1 MLKKWYPPVATSFW
15 SAEDVEVDVEEF
27 VPTWQ
32 CQGSDAPTVND
43 QLSEQQ
49 KDQLADL
56 LTRFSTVVSS
66 GKCGRT
72 TVCQHHIRVKGDV
85 PVRQQPYLLPHAYR
99 EVVEKEIEMMLAEG
113 IIEPCS
119 SEWAS
124 PIVVVK
130 KKDNTIRLCV
140 DYRRLN
146 AELVWMLI
154 QCHEWMISLIKLGKL
169 SIYPL

>member
-1 MLKKWYPPVATSFW
+1 MNMLKKWYPPVATSFW
-15 SAEDVEVDVEEF
+15 SAEDVEVNEEEF
-27 VPTWQ
+27 VTWQ

-49 KDQLADL
+49 KEQLTDL
-56 LTRFSTVVSS
+56 LTGFSTVLSS

-85 PVRQQPYLLPHAYR
+85 PVHQQPYRLPHAYR
-99 EVVEKEIEMMLAEG
+99 EAVEKEIEMMLSEG

-130 KKDNTIRLCV
+130 KKDNTIRLCAE
-140 DYRRLN
+140 YRRLN
-146 AELVWMLI
+146 AETRMDA
-154 QCHEWMISLIKLGKL
+154 
-169 SIYPL
+169 YPMP